1 MTVYTPI
8 LNMPQVAP
16 NQNQKETT
24 INTDLAILEAA
35 CNDVA
40 TFSLASGGRTLT
52 VDDYTKNF
60 FMKFTGHTVVR
71 SVQVPN
77 TVRFFAVS
85 NEGTA
90 SINMDVLSIS
100 DTPITIEAD
109 KRVLLYN
116 DGTKLIAIS
125 AGVSSLANLS
135 DVVGAGDA
143 SNGQLLAYDASG
155 DTWGP
160 VDNAGDHTF
169 FVEGEPTAS
178 KKVYVHIFARN
189 GRLLSD
195 FSGSQGKAAI
205 AATGVSVFNVYK
217 NATLV
222 GTLNVAA
229 AATTVT
235 FSTDTGSGSATV
247 TFAPGDL
254 LTVQAPS
261 SPDATLADIAVT
273 LKGVLF

>member
-1 MTVYTPI
+1 MTTYTPI

-16 NQNQKETT
+16 NQSQKEAT

-35 CNDVA
+35 CNDVV

-52 VDDYTKNF
+52 QDDYTKHF
-60 FMKFTGHTVVR
+60 FFKFTGHTVVR
-71 SVQVPN
+71 GVQVPN

-85 NEGTA
+85 NDGTA
-90 SINMDVLSIS
+90 SITMDVLSVA
-100 DTPITIEAD
+100 DTPITIEAS

-125 AGVSSLANLS
+125 AGVSLLANLS
-135 DVVGAGDA
+135 DVVGADDA
-143 SNGQLLAYDASG
+143 SNGQLLAYESTG
-155 DTWGP
+155 GTWGP
-160 VDNAGDHTF
+160 VDNVGDHAF
-169 FVEGEPTAS
+169 FVEGAPTAS
-178 KKVYVHIFARN
+178 KKVYVHMFVRN

-195 FSGSQGKAAI
+195 FSGSQGKAAT
-205 AATGVSVFNVYK
+205 AATATSVFNVYK

-229 AATTVT
+229 AATAVT
-235 FSTDTGSGSATV
+235 FSTNTGSGSTSV
-247 TFAPGDL
+247 SFAPGDL
-254 LTVQAPS
+254 LTVQAPAS
-261 SPDATLADIAVT
+261 SDSTLADIAVT